1 MESCRRIVAGRWQ
14 CRWAR
19 GPTEKECAIFC
30 EDLFPLLKRGG
41 DKLNHHASPHRH
53 RRRRRRN
60 PRQLRGRAQEAR
72 LRGKRARGARRG
84 DGRLQDA
91 APRSRRDRH
100 RPGRGAR
107 RGLHAVPRAARA
119 GSQPAY
125 PLSHRARLRLRRG
138 LGPAPGRGRLPHQGR
153 EPAALARAHL
163 GAVSQDRCAARAE
176 GGRGGARARGAQARR
191 EALHRIVERRA
202 RSADAHRVLDGAHAR
217 EIPGP
222 RERPRGPHARGEP
235 RRGRGHDHLAREAHP
250 QEIRRGRSRVRADR
264 YGVRH
269 GLPLEGMKLPALSLR
284 TKLALVALVL
294 LALPWAGYEYVREME
309 RFLLEGEEQALLAT
323 ARAVATALH
332 DRPGLMRARPSRD
345 NDLLREAEE
354 ELRRLAAERGEPQP
368 EPDPETTLIIDREE
382 AAAKNETEEIGEI
395 LRAVERS
402 TARIWVVT
410 RELRVLA
417 LAGSLRREEGGAEE
431 TLTQRVLGLLIPRPS
446 EDFDDA
452 IDDDALAA
460 GREISG
466 ALQGRP
472 GFRLRNTPDGKAVV
486 ISAAHPIWNGDEVAG
501 AVVVEESTNPILSV
515 RSQALERLLVLTLA
529 AFAVAAAVLI
539 WFATRISTR
548 IRRLR
553 DEAETAIDAHG
564 RLANLITAQDA
575 GDEIGDLS
583 RSFSAMLGKLS
594 QHHAYLESLASR
606 LSHELRTPV
615 AVVRSSLENLK
626 LAPADARVYIER
638 AEEGLERLGTI
649 LTRMSEATRLEQGL
663 ASVERERFDLA
674 TVVAACVEGY
684 RLAYPEKPF
693 ELERPQ
699 EKALTRGS
707 PDLAAQLLDKFVANA
722 VDFAAAGKRDEPIR
736 ISLSVAN
743 GFIELGVENKGP
755 LLPEEM
761 RGKLFESMVSVR
773 GERRGEGKSVEP
785 HLGLGLYIARLIAE
799 FHGGEVHARNLP
811 SGEGVAVSATFRSA

>member
-1 MESCRRIVAGRWQ
+1 M
-14 CRWAR
+14 
-19 GPTEKECAIFC
+19 
-30 EDLFPLLKRGG
+30 
-41 DKLNHHASPHRH
+41 
-53 RRRRRRN
+53 
-60 PRQLRGRAQEAR
+60 
-72 LRGKRARGARRG
+72 
-84 DGRLQDA
+84 
-91 APRSRRDRH
+91 
-100 RPGRGAR
+100 
-107 RGLHAVPRAARA
+107 
-119 GSQPAY
+119 
-125 PLSHRARLRLRRG
+125 
-138 LGPAPGRGRLPHQGR
+138 
-153 EPAALARAHL
+153 
-163 GAVSQDRCAARAE
+163 
-176 GGRGGARARGAQARR
+176 
-191 EALHRIVERRA
+191 
-202 RSADAHRVLDGAHAR
+202 
-217 EIPGP
+217 
-222 RERPRGPHARGEP
+222 
-235 RRGRGHDHLAREAHP
+235 
-250 QEIRRGRSRVRADR
+250 
-264 YGVRH
+264 
-269 GLPLEGMKLPALSLR
+269 SLR

-332 DRPGLMRARPSRD
+332 DRPGLLRARPSRD
-345 NDLLREAEE
+345 DDLLREAEE

-368 EPDPETTLIIDREE
+368 EPGAETTLIIDREE

-417 LAGSLRREEGGAEE
+417 LAGSLRREEGAAEE
-431 TLTQRVLGLLIPRPS
+431 TLIRRVLGLLIPRPS

-452 IDDDALAA
+452 IADDALAT
-460 GREISG
+460 GREIAG

-515 RSQALERLLVLTLA
+515 RSRALERLLVLTLA

-553 DEAETAIDAHG
+553 DEAETAIDGRG
-564 RLANLITAQDA
+564 RLAHLVTAQDA

-606 LSHELRTPV
+606 LSHELRTPI

-626 LAPADARVYIER
+626 LAPADARVYIDR
-638 AEEGLERLGTI
+638 AEEGLRRLGTI

-663 ASVERERFDLA
+663 ASFERERFDLA
-674 TVVAACVEGY
+674 AVVSGCVEGY

-693 ELERPQ
+693 DLRRPQ
-699 EKALTRGS
+699 ERAVTLGS

-722 VDFAAAGKRDEPIR
+722 VDFAATGKRDEPIR

-743 GFIELGVENKGP
+743 GFIELAVENKGP
-755 LLPEEM
+755 PLPEEM

-773 GERRGEGKSVEP
+773 GERRGEAKSVEP